1 MTSQTSFK
9 PAVDR
14 RKPRQKNQ
22 PKDYGWTLYLIII
35 TLLMFAG
42 FFISHGHPYK
52 PGDKVG
58 YNLGLAG
65 GLMILTLLLYPM
77 RKRIGIMKN
86 WAPLPK
92 WFKWHM
98 AFGILG
104 PALIMFHSA
113 FTIGSINAGVAL
125 ICMLL
130 VSGSGIF
137 GRFFYTKIH
146 CGLYGRHA
154 THKQLQED
162 LDGSGD
168 VKSIFSFAP
177 GIQKKLVEYH
187 DYAINSSIAGKV
199 KVWNIL
205 TLGIRAKWLS
215 IVLIRALE
223 EAMYGDAHEKKWND
237 AQMKRLD
244 ELFYQN
250 EKFIRSYLYAVRD
263 LAQFGTYE
271 KLFSLW
277 HIFHVP
283 FVYMLV
289 FSAIWHVIAVHMY

>member
-77 RKRIGIMKN
+77 RKRIGFMKN

-146 CGLYGRHA
+146 YGLYGRHA

-162 LDGSGD
+162 LEGSGD

-187 DYAINSSIAGKV
+187 DYAMNSSIAGKA

-205 TLGIRAKWLS
+205 MLGVRAKWLS
-215 IVLIRALE
+215 IILIRALE
-223 EAMYGDAHEKKWND
+223 DAMYGDAHEKKWND
-237 AQMKRLD
+237 VQMKRLD

-250 EKFIRSYLYAVRD
+250 EKFIRSYLSAVRD

>member
-1 MTSQTSFK
+1 MASQNPSL
-9 PAVDR
+9 PSAER

-22 PKDYGWTLYLIII
+22 PKDYGWTIYLIVIALVLI
-35 TLLMFAG
+35 VG
-42 FFISHGHPYK
+42 FIISHGHPFK
-52 PGDKVG
+52 PGDVVG

-65 GLMILTLLLYPM
+65 GLMMLTLLLYPM
-77 RKRIGIMKN
+77 RKRISFMKN
-86 WAPLPK
+86 WVPLPK

-104 PALIMFHSA
+104 PTLIILHST
-113 FTIGSINAGVAL
+113 FYIGSINAGVAL

-146 CGLYGRHA
+146 YGLYGRHA
-154 THKQLQED
+154 TQKQLQED

-168 VKSIFSFAP
+168 VQSVLSFVP
-177 GIQKKLVEYH
+177 VIQKKLVEFR
-187 DYAINSSIAGKV
+187 DYATSSSKVGKV
-199 KVWNIL
+199 KILNIL
-205 TLGIRAKWLS
+205 TLGIRAKLLFRA
-215 IVLIRALE
+215 LIRELE
-223 EAMYGDAHEKKWND
+223 DAMYADANEKNWND

-250 EKFIRSYLYAVRD
+250 VDFIRSYISSVRH

-277 HIFHVP
+277 HVFHVP
-283 FVYMLV
+283 FVYMLI

>member
-1 MTSQTSFK
+1 
-9 PAVDR
+9 
-14 RKPRQKNQ
+14 
-22 PKDYGWTLYLIII
+22 
-35 TLLMFAG
+35 
-42 FFISHGHPYK
+42 
-52 PGDKVG
+52 
-58 YNLGLAG
+58 
-65 GLMILTLLLYPM
+65 
-77 RKRIGIMKN
+77 MKN

-104 PALIMFHSA
+104 PALIMFHSV
-113 FTIGSINAGVAL
+113 FRIGSINAGVAL
-125 ICMLL
+125 ICMML

-146 CGLYGRHA
+146 YGLYGRHA
-154 THKQLQED
+154 TQKQLQED

-168 VKSIFSFAP
+168 VQSVLSFAP
-177 GIQKKLVEYH
+177 GIQQKLVEFR
-187 DYAINSSIAGKV
+187 DYATNSSKVGKV
-199 KVWNIL
+199 RILNIL
-205 TLGIRAKWLS
+205 TLGIRAKLLS
-215 IVLIRALE
+215 RTLIKELE
-223 EAMYGDAHEKKWND
+223 GAMYADTNEKSWND
-237 AQMKRLD
+237 AQMNRLD

-250 EKFIRSYLYAVRD
+250 VNFIRSYLFAVRD

-283 FVYMLV
+283 FVYMLI

>member
-1 MTSQTSFK
+1 MASQTSAL
-9 PAVDR
+9 PSVER
-14 RKPRQKNQ
+14 RKPRKKNR
-22 PKDYGWTLYLIII
+22 PKDYGWTIYIIAI
-35 TLLMFAG
+35 TLLMVAG
-42 FFISHGHPYK
+42 YFFSHGHPYK

-65 GLMILTLLLYPM
+65 GLMLLTLLLYPM
-77 RKRIGIMKN
+77 RKRVRFMKN

-98 AFGILG
+98 VFGILG

-125 ICMLL
+125 VCMLL

-137 GRFFYTKIH
+137 GRFAYTKIH
-146 CGLYGRHA
+146 YGLYGRHA

-162 LDGSGD
+162 MEGSGD

-177 GIQKKLVEYH
+177 RIQQKLVEFH
-187 DYAINSSIAGKV
+187 DFAMKSSIAGKI
-199 KVWNIL
+199 KIWNVL
-205 TLGIRAKWLS
+205 TMGIRAKWLS
-215 IVLIRALE
+215 ITLIRNLE
-223 EAMYGDAHEKKWND
+223 DAMYSDAHEKKWND

-244 ELFYQN
+244 ELYYQN
-250 EKFIRSYLYAVRD
+250 EKFIRSYILAVRD
-263 LAQFGTYE
+263 LAQFDVYE

-277 HIFHVP
+277 HVFHVP